1 MNVTMAT
8 KIETHRDWTN
18 GEALK
23 YLAIHPVTTPKNT
36 QAIANIVLLNLPPYG
51 VQKIDLII
59 TGVHASKQKNII

>member
-23 YLAIHPVTTPKNT
+23 YLAIHPVITPINT
-36 QAIANIVLLNLPPYG
+36 QIIANIVLLNLPPYG
-51 VQKIDLII
+51 VQK
-59 TGVHASKQKNII
+59 